1 MWGNILHS
9 DAPQAAENLLD
20 SFFSP
25 SRLAMSLTVSK
36 PSFAQISSCKKE
48 VLTLFC
54 TPHPSCTYGDT
65 SLPCLS
71 SGKPI
76 HSFTSQMHQHLHI
89 LSRIS
94 LQQDAESSSGEGAS
108 KKRPQARS
116 PYVKC
121 TSPPSLISQVLIC
134 TYFQFFPSNLL
145 KQVWLRLP
153 LF

>member
-1 MWGNILHS
+1 MHS

-94 LQQDAESSSGEGAS
+94 LQQDAESSS
-108 KKRPQARS
+108 KKRDLKPKSQSEIHVASESNPTGAHLHLFPILSIRS
-116 PYVKC
+116 PKTGV
-121 TSPPSLISQVLIC
+121 TQPPPFLA
-134 TYFQFFPSNLL
+134 P
-145 KQVWLRLP
+145 
-153 LF
+153 